1 MQRSGRPV
9 ALLRV
14 RLLGMC
20 VIAGL
25 LLAGITFPVVGGLGA
40 LIVASGTSV
49 SASSPEL
56 ARGALPAITTITDRA
71 GAPIAYVFDQN
82 RTPVVAAA
90 VAPAMK
96 AAIVAIEDRRFYSE
110 SGVDVQGIARAA
122 VNNGGG
128 GGTQGASTLTEQYV
142 KNYGI
147 LVTAHTESERLKA
160 GAPTYARKLREAGQ
174 ATQLDKTLSKDEI
187 LTRYLNL
194 VYLGN
199 SAYGVQAAARTYF
212 NTTADRL
219 TVPQAALLAGMVQS
233 TAAFDP
239 TQHPQAAT
247 GRRNEVIGQ
256 MADQH
261 IITAQDAAQYAAS
274 PLGVGQPLT
283 GLTNGCIGA
292 GDAGFFCT
300 YVLDYL
306 DKLGLPK
313 TQLATGGYTIRTT
326 LDRGALA
333 QAKAAVDARVP
344 PTQAHIADVMALV
357 DPGAARHEVT
367 ALVANRTYGLDAAA
381 SQTSYDLP
389 GQPENLGAGS
399 VYKIFTSA
407 AYLAQG
413 GGINDIIAV
422 PPSGYASPIY
432 VSNGAP
438 TPVGN
443 VGEYPPE
450 LSLTD
455 ALARSPNT
463 AFVKLEE
470 TTGIPAVV
478 DMALR
483 LGMTSLA
490 TTPSGVAGKSVADVT
505 RDQKLASFTLGT
517 TPTST
522 LELANVGAT
531 LASHGSWCPPT
542 PIQSI
547 TDGNGHPVPLTEPPC
562 DQAVPPTL
570 ADTLMIGLSRD
581 DQPAGTSAA
590 AAAAAGWNRPIAAK
604 TGTTEDYKSAAFLGA
619 TPSLAGAVITFDDS
633 SRPRGICDGK
643 PPVSCAD
650 GNIYGGKVPA
660 RTFYDAATKIL
671 GAAPATPLPAP
682 DPLYL
687 SGGRRIP
694 VPTEIGRPLEQAQS
708 ALRAAGYTVRTTTVA
723 NRATPGTVIGQNP
736 SGTALPGDTITLAV
750 ASGSIPPPPPPPH

>member
-82 RTPVVAAA
+82 RTPVAAAA

-122 VNNGGG
+122 VHNGGG

-247 GRRNEVIGQ
+247 GRRNES
-256 MADQH
+256 
-261 IITAQDAAQYAAS
+261 S
-274 PLGVGQPLT
+274 PRRTPRNTPRPHSVLG
-283 GLTNGCIGA
+283 
-292 GDAGFFCT
+292 
-300 YVLDYL
+300 
-306 DKLGLPK
+306 
-313 TQLATGGYTIRTT
+313 
-326 LDRGALA
+326 
-333 QAKAAVDARVP
+333 
-344 PTQAHIADVMALV
+344 
-357 DPGAARHEVT
+357 
-367 ALVANRTYGLDAAA
+367 
-381 SQTSYDLP
+381 
-389 GQPENLGAGS
+389 
-399 VYKIFTSA
+399 
-407 AYLAQG
+407 
-413 GGINDIIAV
+413 
-422 PPSGYASPIY
+422 
-432 VSNGAP
+432 
-438 TPVGN
+438 
-443 VGEYPPE
+443 
-450 LSLTD
+450 
-455 ALARSPNT
+455 
-463 AFVKLEE
+463 
-470 TTGIPAVV
+470 
-478 DMALR
+478 
-483 LGMTSLA
+483 
-490 TTPSGVAGKSVADVT
+490 
-505 RDQKLASFTLGT
+505 
-517 TPTST
+517 
-522 LELANVGAT
+522 
-531 LASHGSWCPPT
+531 
-542 PIQSI
+542 
-547 TDGNGHPVPLTEPPC
+547 
-562 DQAVPPTL
+562 
-570 ADTLMIGLSRD
+570 SR
-581 DQPAGTSAA
+581 
-590 AAAAAGWNRPIAAK
+590 
-604 TGTTEDYKSAAFLGA
+604 
-619 TPSLAGAVITFDDS
+619 
-633 SRPRGICDGK
+633 
-643 PPVSCAD
+643 
-650 GNIYGGKVPA
+650 
-660 RTFYDAATKIL
+660 
-671 GAAPATPLPAP
+671 
-682 DPLYL
+682 
-687 SGGRRIP
+687 
-694 VPTEIGRPLEQAQS
+694 
-708 ALRAAGYTVRTTTVA
+708 
-723 NRATPGTVIGQNP
+723 
-736 SGTALPGDTITLAV
+736 
-750 ASGSIPPPPPPPH
+750 